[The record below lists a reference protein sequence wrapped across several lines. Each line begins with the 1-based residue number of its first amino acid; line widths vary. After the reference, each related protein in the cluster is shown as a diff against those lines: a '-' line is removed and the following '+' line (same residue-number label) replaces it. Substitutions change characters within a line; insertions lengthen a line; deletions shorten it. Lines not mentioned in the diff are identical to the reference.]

1 MTSSETPIQS
11 DVRHLS
17 CRNSTVV
24 ILHLQIKRT
33 LLQLRYLTAPSQRK
47 HIGTPLMDPIEKKN
61 DYVENF
67 IVLKTDS
74 VEKRKKISL
83 KFFL

>member
-1 MTSSETPIQS
+1 
-11 DVRHLS
+11 
-17 CRNSTVV
+17 
-24 ILHLQIKRT
+24 
-33 LLQLRYLTAPSQRK
+33 
-47 HIGTPLMDPIEKKN
+47 MDPTEKKN

-83 KFFL
+83 KFF